1 MPVRLFALIATI
13 LAFGALTAVALM
25 DVGFI
30 GIIEGELSGWGH
42 RQVFADLVIA
52 CILGCF
58 WMAGDAPK
66 RGLAAWPF
74 ILVTLLA
81 GSFGILFYLVAR
93 ELRKEPEVLPERGLS

>member
-1 MPVRLFALIATI
+1 MIASI
-13 LAFGALTAVALM
+13 FAFGALTAVALM

-42 RQVFADLVIA
+42 RQVFANLIIA
-52 CILGCF
+52 GILGCF

-66 RGLAAWPF
+66 RGLPAWPF
-74 ILVTLLA
+74 ILITLLA

-93 ELRKEPEVLPERGLS
+93 EQRKPPEVLRERGLS

>member
-1 MPVRLFALIATI
+1 MPLRLFALIVTI
-13 LAFGALTAVALM
+13 LAFGALTTVALF

-66 RGLAAWPF
+66 RGLPAWPF
-74 ILVTLLA
+74 IVITLLA

-93 ELRKEPEVLPERGLS
+93 ELRKQQGGNAAATSR